1 MKVFKTFI
9 LLLVVLFAGIVAAA
23 EQTEEEKLLSVQKVE
38 IIDKPALMIGM
49 GLTQRMSDDYYIGA
63 LYLDENVPYD
73 GTDEYLLIEVP
84 RRMEFRIASDSSI
97 SARSFAR
104 KLAEG
109 IRINNERDAISS
121 QKSDVARMM
130 RFFRGTY
137 KKGDVL
143 RFDYH
148 KNFGTRFSLN
158 GRTLGEIPNS
168 NELYKLL
175 IKVWIG
181 ERPPSSKFRQGI
193 VGNNDGDYAIELLR
207 KFVAL

>member
-1 MKVFKTFI
+1 MISVFVCTG
-9 LLLVVLFAGIVAAA
+9 LASAA
-23 EQTEEEKLLSVQKVE
+23 EQTEEEKLLSVQRID

-73 GTDEYLLIEVP
+73 GTEDYLLIEVA

-97 SARSFAR
+97 SARSFSR

-109 IRINNERDAISS
+109 IRINNTRDAISA
-121 QKSDVARMM
+121 QKADIARMM
-130 RFFRGTY
+130 RYFRGTY

-143 RFDYH
+143 AIDYH

-158 GRTLGEIPNS
+158 GRTLGEVPNS

-181 ERPPSSKFRQGI
+181 ERPPSSKFKQGI
-193 VGNNDGDYAIELLR
+193 IGNNDADYAVDLLR